1 MRYKLCSVEAR
12 TQGAELMGFLMGS
25 ICPTEFSAKQLFEAT
40 GLPCIDGIAA
50 QISMV
55 ELWHR
60 TGLPPDLVKNPR

>member
-1 MRYKLCSVEAR
+1 VQAR
-12 TQGAELMGFLMGS
+12 AQGAELMGFLMGS

-40 GLPCIDGIAA
+40 ALPCIDGIAA